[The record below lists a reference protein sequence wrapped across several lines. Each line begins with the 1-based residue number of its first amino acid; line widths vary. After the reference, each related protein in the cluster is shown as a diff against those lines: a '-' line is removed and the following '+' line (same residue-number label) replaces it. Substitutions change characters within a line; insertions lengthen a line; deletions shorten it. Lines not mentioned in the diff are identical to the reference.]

1 MARGRCVISGD
12 LETIRELVEHDISG
26 IMIPPGDQARL
37 TEVLIELAKDRDR
50 VDELGRNA
58 RARIEEEF
66 DLMLNARR
74 IKSKLNAKES
84 T

>member
-1 MARGRCVISGD
+1 M
-12 LETIRELVEHDISG
+12 T
-26 IMIPPGDQARL
+26 PPGDQARL